1 MLAGAVGGVGDG
13 VRLVAGSLLCL
24 AALKSSRHMC
34 HAAMKQACR
43 PLRRSSSGKW
53 IFFSGV
59 PKVISF
65 WNFSIHSVILSV
77 SVKNIAKLFLVRMP
91 AQSMY
96 SRRGL
101 ASGMPFSVKVTR
113 SSACRLVML
122 DSDLE
127 TIGSQKFLITIDFI
141 DSARNINFD
150 LKIDISRSKSRNLN
164 FCDIGANIEI
174 SILKYRNLNF
184 EISESQF

>member
-1 MLAGAVGGVGDG
+1 MAESEKCDDFGVGVQG
-13 VRLVAGSLLCL
+13 TL
-24 AALKSSRHMC
+24 
-34 HAAMKQACR
+34 
-43 PLRRSSSGKW
+43 
-53 IFFSGV
+53 
-59 PKVISF
+59 
-65 WNFSIHSVILSV
+65 
-77 SVKNIAKLFLVRMP
+77 
-91 AQSMY
+91 
-96 SRRGL
+96 
-101 ASGMPFSVKVTR
+101 
-113 SSACRLVML
+113 
-122 DSDLE
+122 

>member
-1 MLAGAVGGVGDG
+1 MQRVLQ
-13 VRLVAGSLLCL
+13 GSRNEKL
-24 AALKSSRHMC
+24 
-34 HAAMKQACR
+34 
-43 PLRRSSSGKW
+43 
-53 IFFSGV
+53 SGV
-59 PKVISF
+59 
-65 WNFSIHSVILSV
+65 LQ
-77 SVKNIAKLFLVRMP
+77 AL
-91 AQSMY
+91 
-96 SRRGL
+96 
-101 ASGMPFSVKVTR
+101 
-113 SSACRLVML
+113 
-122 DSDLE
+122 